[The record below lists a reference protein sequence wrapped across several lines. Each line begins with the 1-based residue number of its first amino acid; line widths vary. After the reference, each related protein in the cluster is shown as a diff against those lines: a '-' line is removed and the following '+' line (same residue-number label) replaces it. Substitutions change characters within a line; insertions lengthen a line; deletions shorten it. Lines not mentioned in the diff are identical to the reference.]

1 MATITQN
8 TYTGDGVTTTF
19 VISFPY
25 ISVLDVKVEVDGVLL
40 GVDGYLFSATDM
52 IELTTAPEV
61 GAFIYIYR
69 QTNVDTLPATFFP
82 GSSIRAEDL
91 NTDLT
96 HVLYVSQEGQRQ
108 NDSSSGDAATAIAV
122 ANQAKDEAEA
132 ATVVANAASVKADQA
147 LTDSSGAA
155 SSAATAEAQANAASA
170 SANSAATDAQ
180 SALAQVADAEAAA
193 AAAQLAAE
201 EAADAVEDAV
211 IDGGVLT
218 VNGQSGIVSLSL
230 TSLTDVETSTA
241 DHIPT
246 DGQALVWSTAMNH
259 WMPSTIETPDNSLD
273 IASLPT
279 LP

>member
-8 TYTGDGVTTTF
+8 TYTGDGTTTTF

-25 ISVLDVKVEVDGVLL
+25 ISVLDVKIQIDGVALSAS
-40 GVDGYLFSATDM
+40 DYIFAATDV

-61 GAFIYIYR
+61 GAYIYIYR

-108 NDSSSGDAATAIAV
+108 NDSSSGDAQTAIAI
-122 ANQAKDEAEA
+122 ANQAKDEAEQSI
-132 ATVVANAASVKADQA
+132 VVSNAASVKADQA
-147 LTDSSGAA
+147 LSDSAGAA
-155 SSAATAEAQANAASA
+155 GSAATAEAQANAASA
-170 SANSAATDAQ
+170 SANSAASDAQ
-180 SALAQVADAEAAA
+180 TALAQVADAEAAA
-193 AAAQLAAE
+193 AAAQQAAE

-230 TSLTDVETSTA
+230 TSLTDVETSSA

-246 DGQALVWSTAMNH
+246 DGQSLVWNESMGH
-259 WMPSTIETPDNSLD
+259 WMPSDASL
-273 IASLPT
+273 IIGSLPT